1 MYPSQNVHVH
11 MHLIIPGN
19 ISALLLF
26 VLKEEKRQKNHTQVN
41 ISKCLIKLLIFKMT
55 SKLMCAFHIPFSD
68 CEVS

>member
-11 MHLIIPGN
+11 MLLIIPGN

-41 ISKCLIKLLIFKMT
+41 I
-55 SKLMCAFHIPFSD
+55 
-68 CEVS
+68 